1 MSDAPRIL
9 GADPGISGAVAML
22 CGGAIEAWDAP
33 VAGGELDTDELARIV
48 RDAKPDFA
56 VIERVSSMPKQGVAS
71 TFKFGM
77 SYGALRAVIAVCGV
91 PQHLVTPAAWKKF
104 YRLSSDKE
112 ASRALAIRLWPGCGL
127 FNLKK
132 HEARAKAAL
141 IACYGMEVLR
151 RQQ

>member
-9 GADPGISGAVAML
+9 GADPGISGAVAIL

-77 SYGALRAVIAVCGV
+77 SYGALRAVVAVCGI
-91 PQHLVTPAAWKKF
+91 PQHLVTPVTWKKHF
-104 YRLSSDKE
+104 KLSSDKE
-112 ASRALAIRLWPGCGL
+112 ESRALAIRMWPGCGL

-132 HEARAKAAL
+132 HEGRAEAAL
-141 IACYGMEVLR
+141 LARYGAEVLR